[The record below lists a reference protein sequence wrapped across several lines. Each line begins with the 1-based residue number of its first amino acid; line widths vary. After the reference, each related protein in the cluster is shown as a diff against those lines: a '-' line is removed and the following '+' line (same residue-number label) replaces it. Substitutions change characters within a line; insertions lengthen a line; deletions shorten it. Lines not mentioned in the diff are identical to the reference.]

1 MDNPTTLAK
10 KHDFGFPTVKNL
22 MWRYKHPYY
31 LLLLGLV
38 DKYRNRTSTG
48 IVTDR
53 RVPVIERLKHVR
65 VLQTFVMEALL
76 RSQEILY

>member
-10 KHDFGFPTVKNL
+10 KHDVGFPTVNNL
-22 MWRYKHPYY
+22 IWRYSNSYY

-48 IVTDR
+48 IATDR